1 MSDAIDD
8 VSLQSDNGFLG
19 QGRRLSDRIADHLRS
34 QIASGKFNPGD
45 HLNEVHLTK
54 SLGVSRSPVREAIL
68 QLERDGFVDIA
79 PHRGAFVRRVDASV
93 LREIGLVR
101 ALLEG
106 AVVREL
112 TQRQSTE
119 SFDSSAFD
127 DDIQQMR
134 VAVAEDDREALATAH
149 LAFHSRLS
157 DLSNNSVLR
166 RMLVDLRAQTSVF
179 IRFGHAQFMRGELG
193 ELVARHQQLLQ
204 VIEDGDI
211 ERAEQEYGSHIILLK
226 RDEATP
232 DVDPASTPG
241 DPSEDAGD
249 V

>member
-8 VSLQSDNGFLG
+8 VSLHRDDDFLG

-34 QIASGKFNPGD
+34 QISSGKFNPGD
-45 HLNEVHLTK
+45 HLNEVQLTK

-79 PHRGAFVRRVDASV
+79 PHRGAFVRQVDASV

-112 TQRQSTE
+112 TQRQTTE
-119 SFDSSAFD
+119 SFDSSAFED
-127 DDIQQMR
+127 DLRRMR
-134 VAVAEDDREALATAH
+134 VAVAEDDGEALATAH
-149 LAFHSRLS
+149 LAFHSRLCN
-157 DLSNNSVLR
+157 LSNNRVLR
-166 RMLVDLRAQTSVF
+166 QMLVDLRAQTSVF
-179 IRFGHAQFMRGELG
+179 IRFGHTQFMRGDLS
-193 ELVARHQQLLQ
+193 ELVGRHEELLRT
-204 VIEDGDI
+204 IESGDI
-211 ERAEQEYGSHIILLK
+211 ERAENEYGAHIIFLK

-232 DVDPASTPG
+232 DLDPPST
-241 DPSEDAGD
+241 D
-249 V
+249 